1 MAADPIAHALDALR
15 DDVEQLDL
23 AGADAVRHRGER
35 RQRRQRAAAAAGA
48 VAAVAVVATG
58 VGLLQG
64 TGAPHTAPPAGR
76 TLATSAPVSTTV
88 ATAVQPDLD
97 GGPRPRLRRAA
108 PRGRWSPSSPRAW
121 ATSPPPYFLPGQ
133 LWQGPDLN
141 DGRSIMTMAPRE
153 LEGRVGNFDCD
164 PDVTMS
170 GDVALL
176 QAKERSSGRF
186 VGTQKVRL
194 LDAGSADGHLHRP
207 GRRDGHLPGP
217 DARRR
222 HRRRRQPAPG
232 ETAPVPNATVV
243 EDRASR
249 LDDATGS
256 LRVFKTTT
264 DMGTGAGS
272 KSIEYVVLAREGSAI
287 TSVAVRRIDG
297 SQVTFAC
304 LRRIGAEAREQ
315 LRWAAAQ

>member
-1 MAADPIAHALDALR
+1 VATDPIAHALDALR

-23 AGADAVRHRGER
+23 AGADAVRRRGER
-35 RQRRQRAAAAAGA
+35 RQRRQRAVAAVGA

-64 TGAPHTAPPAGR
+64 TGTPHTAPPASR
-76 TLATSAPVSTTV
+76 TLATSAPVTTS
-88 ATAVQPDLD
+88 P
-97 GGPRPRLRRAA
+97 
-108 PRGRWSPSSPRAW
+108 SPSSPTSTAGS
-121 ATSPPPYFLPGQ
+121 ATAPASSTPRPVVTVQPKGVGDVPASYFLPGQ

-141 DGRSIMTMAPRE
+141 DGRSIMTMVPRE

-176 QAKERSSGRF
+176 QAKERASGRF

-194 LDAGSADGHLHRP
+194 LGAGSAADTYTAQVAAMATCQDRMRAAAIADAGT
-207 GRRDGHLPGP
+207 LP
-217 DARRR
+217 
-222 HRRRRQPAPG
+222 PG

-249 LDDATGS
+249 LDDDTGS

-272 KSIEYVVLAREGSAI
+272 KSIEYVVLAREGAAV
-287 TSVAVRRIDG
+287 TSVAVRHLDG

-304 LRRIGAEAREQ
+304 LRRIGNEAREQ